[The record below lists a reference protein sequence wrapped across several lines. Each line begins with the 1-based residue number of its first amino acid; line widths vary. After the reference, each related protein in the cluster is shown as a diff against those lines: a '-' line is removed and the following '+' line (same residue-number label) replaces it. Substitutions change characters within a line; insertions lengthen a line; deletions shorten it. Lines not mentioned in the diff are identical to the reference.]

1 MPRPDVPATAG
12 APPSVVDPRA
22 YRDVLG
28 RFATGVTVVTTVGPE
43 VAPDGSG
50 TGRRR
55 LRPASADTPLEG
67 AGPAVSREGPAL
79 HPWGTTVNAFCA
91 VSLDPPI
98 VLACVGRG
106 RSIHPVIARTPR
118 FAVNVLAEDSQGLS
132 DCFAGAPSPLP
143 RSALCNAAYHAGVTG
158 VPILEAAIAHLE
170 CELERAIDVGDH
182 TMYLG
187 RVVAVGA
194 GREALPLLYFRR
206 RYLRIEHAA
215 ESDLLGIPDV

>member
-1 MPRPDVPATAG
+1 MPRTDAPATPG
-12 APPSVVDPRA
+12 SPPPAIDPHA

-43 VAPDGSG
+43 AAPDGTSP
-50 TGRRR
+50 GRRR
-55 LRPASADTPLEG
+55 MRPVSAE
-67 AGPAVSREGPAL
+67 AGRDAGVQDAPTL

-98 VLACVGRG
+98 VLVCVGRG
-106 RSIHPVIARTPR
+106 RSIHPVIARTRR

-143 RSALCNAAYHAGVTG
+143 RSALCDAAYHAGVTG

-170 CELERAIDVGDH
+170 CELERALDVGDH

-187 RVVAVGA
+187 RVVAVGT